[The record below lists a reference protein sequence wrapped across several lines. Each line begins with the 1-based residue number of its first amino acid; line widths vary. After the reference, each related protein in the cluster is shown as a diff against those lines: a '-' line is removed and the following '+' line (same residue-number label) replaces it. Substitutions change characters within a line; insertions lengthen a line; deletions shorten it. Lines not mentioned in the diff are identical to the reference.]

1 MALRHL
7 KWKHLKKNNSITVQ
21 LMGLVNNKE
30 VIRYR
35 NLVENLPIGVII
47 LNEGIV
53 EYVNPSA
60 ADFIGLPASHILG
73 MASNAFMHPSYIKE
87 LHKLIYEIETGQEI
101 RFHELKIQNLSTGR
115 VCDVESGGSLLDDGT
130 VQITI
135 HDISSRKLL
144 AREQLRAQ
152 IAEETNLQLQR
163 EIIERRKLMKE
174 LLLKEKYTKSII
186 DSSLDMI
193 VATDIDFNINEFNK
207 AAEEIF
213 GYEREEVLGKNIGM
227 LYSDKIEMIKVQ
239 EKINSEGR
247 LALEIVNRRKDGSM
261 FISFLSASV
270 LKNEEGDIIGAMGVS
285 RDVTA
290 IKKAEEELRLS
301 EERHR
306 AIYDQAYTGI
316 ARIAKMGRFLLV
328 NQRLSDMMGYS
339 SEQLY
344 KKTFYEL
351 VLEEEVE
358 SSLRDWDD
366 LLSGKIT
373 NFSKEQTY
381 IRKDGRLI
389 NANVTVSLVRDAN
402 NAPNYFVAVFEDVT
416 ERKENERKLQES
428 LKEKEVLLKEV
439 HHRVKNNMQVIS
451 SILNLQSSYIDDEK
465 ALAVLSESQDRIKS
479 MSFVHESLY
488 QSDTLSEVNFA
499 EYIRNIARNLYHSYG
514 RPQGGIELIFHLDS
528 IFINLDT
535 SIPCGLII
543 NELVSNALKYAFKGR
558 ETGTL
563 AIHLTRISDTVLQL
577 MVEDN
582 GIGLPENFNVDT
594 AESLGLQLVTTLATQ
609 VGGILKVESSNGT
622 RFTLDFKEQ

>member
-1 MALRHL
+1 
-7 KWKHLKKNNSITVQ
+7 
-21 LMGLVNNKE
+21 MGLVTNKE
-30 VIRYR
+30 GIRYR
-35 NLVENLPIGVII
+35 NLVENLPIGVLI

-60 ADFIGLPASHILG
+60 SDFIGIPAAQIIG
-73 MASNAFMHPSYIKE
+73 MSANAFMHPSYLNE
-87 LHKLIYEIETGQEI
+87 LHKLIEEIQGGLEV
-101 RFHELKIQNLSTGR
+101 RFHELKIQNQSTGR

-130 VQITI
+130 IQLTI

-174 LLLKEKYTKSII
+174 LLLTEKYTKSII

-193 VATDIDFNINEFNK
+193 VATDIDYNINEFNK

-213 GYEREEVLGKNIGM
+213 GYKREEVLGKNIGM
-227 LYSDKIEMIKVQ
+227 LYSDKVEMTKVQ

-247 LALEIVNRRKDGSM
+247 LALEIVNKRKDGSM

-339 SEQLY
+339 SEELY

-366 LLSGKIT
+366 LLSGQIT

-389 NANVTVSLVRDAN
+389 NANVTVSLVRDVN

-416 ERKENERKLQES
+416 ERKENERRLQES

-465 ALAVLSESQDRIKS
+465 ALSVLSESQDRIKS

-514 RPQGGIELIFHLDS
+514 RPQGGIELVFHLDS

-563 AIHLTRISDTVLQL
+563 AIHLTRVNDAVLRL
-577 MVEDN
+577 IVEDD
-582 GIGLPENFNVDT
+582 GVGLPESFNVET

-609 VGGILKVESSNGT
+609 VGGNLKVESSQGT

>member
-1 MALRHL
+1 MAL
-7 KWKHLKKNNSITVQ
+7 S
-21 LMGLVNNKE
+21 NNKDG
-30 VIRYR
+30 IRYR

-47 LNEGIV
+47 LNDFTV
-53 EYVNPSA
+53 EYANPSA
-60 ADFIGLPASHILG
+60 SDFIGIPSTQIIG
-73 MASNAFMHPSYIKE
+73 MSAEAFMHPSYINE
-87 LHKLIYEIETGQEI
+87 FHKLLDEISTGMAV

-115 VCDVESGGSLLDDGT
+115 ICDVESGGSLLDDGT
-130 VQITI
+130 IQITI

-174 LLLKEKYTKSII
+174 LVLTEKYTKSII

-207 AAEEIF
+207 AAESIF
-213 GYEREEVLGKNIGM
+213 GYKREEVLGKNIGM
-227 LYSDKIEMIKVQ
+227 LYSDKMEMSKVQ
-239 EKINSEGR
+239 EKINTEGHI
-247 LALEIVNRRKDGSM
+247 ALEIVNRRKDNTL

-270 LKNEEGDIIGAMGVS
+270 LKNDEGEIIGAMGVS

-290 IKKAEEELRLS
+290 VKKAEEELRLS

-339 SEQLY
+339 SEELY

-358 SSLRDWDD
+358 TSLRDWDD
-366 LLSGKIT
+366 LLGGVIT

-389 NANVTVSLVRDAN
+389 SANVTVSLVRDTN
-402 NAPNYFVAVFEDVT
+402 KAPNYFVAVFEDVT

-428 LKEKEVLLKEV
+428 LREKEVLLKEV

-465 ALAVLSESQDRIKS
+465 ALSVLSESQDRIKS

-514 RPQGGIELIFHLDS
+514 RPEGGIELHFHLDN

-558 ETGTL
+558 KTGTI
-563 AIHLTRISDTVLQL
+563 AIHLARVSDSILRLV
-577 MVEDN
+577 VEDD
-582 GIGLPENFNVDT
+582 GVGLPESFNVET

-609 VGGILKVESSNGT
+609 VGGILKVESNNGT